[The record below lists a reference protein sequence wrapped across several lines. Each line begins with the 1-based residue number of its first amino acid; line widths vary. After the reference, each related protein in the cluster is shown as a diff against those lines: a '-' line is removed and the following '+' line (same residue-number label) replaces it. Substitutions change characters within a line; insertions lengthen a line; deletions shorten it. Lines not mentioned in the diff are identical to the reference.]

1 MYLKAATLI
10 ETKIID
16 SPTMSTTRGQTTC
29 PGLMYRFMSAIQ

>member
-16 SPTMSTTRGQTTC
+16 SPTINTTRGQMTS
-29 PGLMYRFMSAIQ
+29 PGLINRFMSAIQ